1 MYNKQVGVAL
11 EEGTQTLS
19 PFYMTRCCGP
29 RSADVL
35 LDLISPSAGSSCCRC
50 DAVQTPSEIRE
61 SLMPGTYGTYG

>member
-35 LDLISPSAGSSCCRC
+35 VVFGFDKPKRGVILL
-50 DAVQTPSEIRE
+50 
-61 SLMPGTYGTYG
+61 SL